1 MRFRT
6 QIFVA
11 AVVSTWLTG
20 GVATLMLTWSLRAR
34 LVDRIERDL
43 VAKTRLAAELLS
55 HQLDVPATRID
66 DEADVLGGEIG
77 ARVTLIAPDG
87 TVVGDSA
94 EDGAALAALENHG
107 QRPEVVLARERGLG
121 VERRYST
128 TLGAELLYV
137 ALPTRN
143 PAIATVR
150 LALPL
155 TEIDTEVG
163 EVWRLAAWALGGGLL
178 VALGLAWGASALLSR
193 RLTAI
198 AAVARRYA
206 EGDFSHPSHDY
217 GDDEIGT
224 VARVLDGSVQELGRR
239 IEELSRDRARMTAIL
254 TGMIEGVLVV
264 NVQGKVR
271 LVNDAARAMLG
282 LDEAA
287 EERHYLEIVRH
298 PDVAK
303 AIGQALEGRPVQ
315 GIELTLR
322 RDSTRIFVAR
332 AASIAAPSGRGAVL
346 VLHDIT
352 DLKRADQIRRDFVA
366 NVSHELRTP
375 LTAIRGYVEA
385 LSDLPA
391 KPEDAKR
398 FLEVIARHTHR
409 MERLVM
415 DLLRL
420 ARLDAG
426 QEVVDK
432 AACSIEAI
440 VAGVRSELESAS
452 TARDQVITLAL
463 DPAATTALADPAKL
477 HDVLRNLI
485 ENAINYSTDGTTIEV
500 RSESSH
506 GGVAISVADEGP
518 GVPESDLAR
527 IFERFYR
534 VDRARTRDPG
544 GTGLGLSIVKH
555 LVGLHGGKVTAANRP
570 EGGAVFTVWLP
581 GAGG

>member
-1 MRFRT
+1 MKFRT

-11 AVVSTWLTG
+11 AVVTTWLTG

-43 VAKTRLAAELLS
+43 VAKTHLAAELLS
-55 HQLDVPATRID
+55 HQLDVPAAQID
-66 DEADVLGGEIG
+66 DEADALGGEIG

-87 TVVGDSA
+87 TVIGDSA
-94 EDGAALAALENHG
+94 EDGASLAALENHG
-107 QRPEVVLARERGLG
+107 QRPEVVEAHERGLG

-137 ALPTRN
+137 AQPTGN

-163 EVWRLAAWALGGGLL
+163 EVWRLAGWALGGGLL
-178 VALGLAWGASALLSR
+178 LALGLAWGASALLSR

-206 EGDFSHPSHDY
+206 GGDISRPSHDY

-224 VARVLDGSVQELGRR
+224 VARVLDDSVQELGRR

-264 NVQGKVR
+264 NVQGKIR
-271 LVNDAARAMLG
+271 LVNEAARAMLG
-282 LDEAA
+282 LDESA

-298 PDVAK
+298 PDVAT
-303 AIGQALEGRPVQ
+303 AIGQALDGHAVE

-322 RDSTRIFVAR
+322 RDEARTFVAR
-332 AASIAAPSGRGAVL
+332 VAPIAAPSGRGAVL

-352 DLKRADQIRRDFVA
+352 DLRRADQIRRDFVA

-385 LSDLPA
+385 LGDVPA
-391 KPEDAKR
+391 EPEDAKR
-398 FLEVIARHTHR
+398 FLEIIARHTHR

-432 AACSIEAI
+432 TACSIEAV
-440 VAGVRSELESAS
+440 VAAVRTELEPAS
-452 TARDQVITLAL
+452 TAREQVVALAL
-463 DPAATTALADPAKL
+463 DPAAATALADPGKL

-485 ENAINYSTDGTTIEV
+485 ENAINYATEGTTIEV
-500 RSESSH
+500 HSRPQD
-506 GGVAISVADEGP
+506 GGVAISVVDEGP
-518 GVPESDLAR
+518 GVPDAELPR

-570 EGGAVFTVWLP
+570 GGGAVFTVWLP
-581 GAGG
+581 GA